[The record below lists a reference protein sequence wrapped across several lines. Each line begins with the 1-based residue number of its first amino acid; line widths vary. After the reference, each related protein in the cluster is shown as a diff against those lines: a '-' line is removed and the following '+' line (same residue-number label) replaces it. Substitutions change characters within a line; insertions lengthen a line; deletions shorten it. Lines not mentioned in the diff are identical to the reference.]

1 MDATKVQYNPT
12 QVIQFNRS
20 YFNKAIQRSN
30 VSTRQEAQ
38 AQRKQDLN
46 PTPEQ
51 LGKYAG
57 NLRIE
62 SQFSKTPQERFM
74 DLFA

>member
-1 MDATKVQYNPT
+1 MDATKVQYDPSR
-12 QVIQFNRS
+12 VLQFNFS

-38 AQRKQDLN
+38 TMRKQELN
-46 PTPEQ
+46 PTPDVI
-51 LGKYAG
+51 GKYAG
-57 NLRIE
+57 KMRMDA
-62 SQFSKTPQERFM
+62 QFSKTPQERFM